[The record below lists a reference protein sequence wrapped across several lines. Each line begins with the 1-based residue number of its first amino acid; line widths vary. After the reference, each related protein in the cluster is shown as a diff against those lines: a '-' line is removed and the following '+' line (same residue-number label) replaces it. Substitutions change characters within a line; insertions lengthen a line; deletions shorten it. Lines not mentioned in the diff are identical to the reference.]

1 MTNNSWRNDKITD
14 KQKSLIEQIETI
26 LDIEFE
32 GTTKGEASDFIS
44 ENIKEAQRESLDMV
58 ADYYGW
64 ENDH

>member
-1 MTNNSWRNDKITD
+1 MINNNWRNDKITD

-58 ADYYGW
+58 ADYYSW